1 MDIGHWK
8 LEIEHWNLN
17 ILQCMRFLAAIMCV
31 LVVNSGLAQSVLQK
45 KTDSITHLIQQYYNH
60 KEISNLYGLTGQ
72 KFKTAITPEQ
82 FTQVTQ
88 GLYQQAGQLG
98 SYELESISNRIANY
112 KANFSN
118 AVLSL
123 RVGIDSSSKLE
134 TFLLQA
140 YQPEAVPRTGKI
152 PVDNPLHTALDKKVD
167 SLAMPFMKKG
177 NTIGLAM
184 GVLENGQ
191 THVYGYGETAKDNQ
205 LTPDSNTLF
214 EIGSITKTFTA
225 TILAYFVQ
233 QGKIGLDDPVNKY
246 LPDSIAGLQYK
257 GKPIT
262 IRSLANHSSGLPRLP
277 ADLLTKADPGNPYR
291 EYSNSDMFSF
301 LAHFKPYREPGTQ
314 YEYSNLAVGLLGVIL
329 ERISGKPYE
338 QLVQEIICQPL
349 QMKNTGITLSPEDS
363 SRFALGY
370 DMQLQAVHSWEFQSF
385 AGAGAIRS
393 SINDMLLYAKAQVS
407 KGNTPLQQAIQLT
420 HQPTFSY
427 EQNKVGLGWH
437 IFILDGKNY
446 LAHDGQ
452 TGGYACSMIFN
463 PESGKAVVILTNA
476 SAGPGKLSVD
486 LIKWLDQN

>member
-1 MDIGHWK
+1 
-8 LEIEHWNLN
+8 
-17 ILQCMRFLAAIMCV
+17 MCV
-31 LVVNSGLAQSVLQK
+31 LVMNSGLAQSVLQK

-60 KEISNLYGLTGQ
+60 KDISNLYGLTGQ
-72 KFKTAITPEQ
+72 KFKATITPQQ

-88 GLYQQAGQLG
+88 GLYQQAGQFG
-98 SYELESISNRIANY
+98 SYELESINNRVANY

-118 AVLSL
+118 VVLSL
-123 RVGIDSSSKLE
+123 QVGLDSSSKLE
-134 TFLLQA
+134 TFLVQA
-140 YQPEAVPRTGKI
+140 WEPEAAPKVGDI
-152 PVDNPLHTALDKKVD
+152 PFNNPLHTALDKKVD
-167 SLAMPFMKKG
+167 SLAMPFMKKD
-177 NTIGLAM
+177 NTIGLAL
-184 GVLENGQ
+184 GVLENNQ

-205 LTPDSNTLF
+205 LVPDANTLF

-246 LPDSIAGLQYK
+246 LPDSIAPLQYN
-257 GKPIT
+257 GKPVT
-262 IRSLANHSSGLPRLP
+262 IRSLANHSSGLPRIP
-277 ADLLTKADPGNPYR
+277 PDLLTKADPGNPYR

-301 LAHFKPYREPGTQ
+301 LAHFKLNREPGAR

-329 ERISGKPYE
+329 ERVCGKPYE
-338 QLVQEIICQPL
+338 QLAQEIICQPL
-349 QMKNTGITLSPEDS
+349 QMKNTGITLTREDS

-370 DMQLQAVHSWEFQSF
+370 NLQLQAVHSWEFQSF

-393 SINDMLLYAKAQVS
+393 CVDDMLLYAKAQIS
-407 KGNTPLQQAIQLT
+407 KDNTPLEQAIQLT

-427 EQNKVGLGWH
+427 EENKVGLGWH